1 MDNFPTADIPNT
13 PISLGLP
20 EFSLF
25 GEGGFTISSDIL
37 QILFYI
43 SVISTIIFTAILF
56 GHWKKYAPNPVKV
69 FAYGV
74 AYLIVVGILILV
86 QLSLLSLY

>member
-1 MDNFPTADIPNT
+1 MDYFPSADVPSAPT
-13 PISLGLP
+13 SFDFRGL
-20 EFSLF
+20 SLF
-25 GEGGFTISSDIL
+25 GEGSFTLSSDVL
-37 QILFYI
+37 QIMFYI
-43 SVISTIIFTAILF
+43 SILCTIIFTIILF

-74 AYLIVVGILILV
+74 VYLIVIGILILA